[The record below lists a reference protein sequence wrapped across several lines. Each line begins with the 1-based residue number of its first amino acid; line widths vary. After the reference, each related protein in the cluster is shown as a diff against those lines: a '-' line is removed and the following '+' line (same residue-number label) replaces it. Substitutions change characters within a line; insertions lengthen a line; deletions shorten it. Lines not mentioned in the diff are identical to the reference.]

1 MKSILIITSVLIAGI
16 FTSCQSNKTPDT
28 TETPSNDTTV
38 VNPPATASIFDK
50 YWKLVEVNGT
60 VVSTSGDSSR
70 QAHMILNTAD
80 SRIDGNGG
88 CNSYSGQY
96 TLGDGNKISF
106 SNIASTKMA
115 CDHLNTEGLFFAAL
129 GMTETYSMQNDTLT
143 LKNAGTTAL
152 ARFVTS
158 P

>member
-1 MKSILIITSVLIAGI
+1 MKSIRFLMLAFISYI
-16 FTSCQSNKTPDT
+16 FISCQSNKSSNP
-28 TETPSNDTTV
+28 TETPSTDTTAT
-38 VNPPATASIFDK
+38 NPPATASIFDK

-60 VVSTSGDSSR
+60 AVNTSGDSTR

-80 SRIDGNGG
+80 NRINGNGG
-88 CNSYSGQY
+88 CNSYSGHY

-129 GMTETYSMQNDTLT
+129 GMTESYALQNDTLS
-143 LKNAGTTAL
+143 LNKADASQL
-152 ARFVTS
+152 AKFVSTN
-158 P
+158 